1 MRKAI
6 AVSFFLFCLLL
17 SFTVAMFGLCLMG
30 TVGALVWG
38 GTAGVLTLPCAFDVI
53 EAAWKQ

>member
-17 SFTVAMFGLCLMG
+17 SSVIASFGLCLMG

-38 GTAGVLTLPCAFDVI
+38 GTTGVLTFPCAFDVI